1 MDITLATNFL
11 IWSVTIFSP
20 IAVLMTYTNWREQKQ
35 AELLSKMSEDELHHI
50 NSLISKINE
59 LENKLGLL
67 LCNNGITRVC

>member
-67 LCNNGITRVC
+67 LCNNGITKVC